1 MTTQGSTLHTDTGL
15 CWESTASVL
24 GFESWHT
31 VSGMRCSSEVD
42 QLSIQR
48 LLTPE
53 GGGWSAHCT
62 CRRGAEHL
70 QWGKQAFHVSSCW
83 ESPSERSVR
92 ESTDTSSRLWS
103 PLQVTTMGNVL
114 GGLATSTVFLQYSQ
128 LGGFTSGGFFS
139 LFYLQVLNS
148 KFQSTISSFSFKIC
162 MQVHVF
168 PRFQCSSEL

>member
-1 MTTQGSTLHTDTGL
+1 MISQDNTLHTETQVFA
-15 CWESTASVL
+15 ESTASVL
-24 GFESWHT
+24 GFDSWPT
-31 VSGMRCSSEVD
+31 VSGMRCYPEVD

-53 GGGWSAHCT
+53 GGGWSACCM

-70 QWGKQAFHVSSCW
+70 QWGKQAFHLSSCW

-92 ESTDTSSRLWS
+92 ESTDTPSRLW
-103 PLQVTTMGNVL
+103 PRLPVTAMVL
-114 GGLATSTVFLQYSQ
+114 GGLATSTVFLQYSE
-128 LGGFTSGGFFS
+128 LGGFTSWGFFS

-168 PRFQCSSEL
+168 PRFQCLSEL